1 MSYGLVTYGAVGQG
15 GLRRGVAGSVAVGQ
29 GGQGGVGHGAVR

>member
-1 MSYGLVTYGAVGQG
+1 
-15 GLRRGVAGSVAVGQ
+15 LRRGVAGSVAVGQ